1 MNRGVAY
8 ITRGVAAELLALPRN
23 ALRIALHPEGLAPR
37 TRNLADWSG
46 DLLAQ
51 LRREIQ
57 TTHDPDLESLYEELS
72 RIRASARHSAAHTPP
87 TPHEITL
94 VHELRLD
101 DTDLAFF
108 GTFTT
113 FGTARDLT
121 LAELTILAFYPAN
134 SETALWLTTAVSET
148 QAD

>member
-1 MNRGVAY
+1 
-8 ITRGVAAELLALPRN
+8 
-23 ALRIALHPEGLAPR
+23 
-37 TRNLADWSG
+37 
-46 DLLAQ
+46 
-51 LRREIQ
+51 
-57 TTHDPDLESLYEELS
+57 
-72 RIRASARHSAAHTPP
+72 
-87 TPHEITL
+87 